1 MAFKAGWRLA
11 KKKLYNRDDYKN
23 ADSATRK
30 SLEEAAY
37 NEHSHRYS
45 SHHRKTI
52 DFITRKVTAE
62 FTIASEHLQN
72 GFGEVLQTLWT
83 ECHRRMRNHS
93 NWSKSQ
99 MTKFRDV

>member
-1 MAFKAGWRLA
+1 MPIRLRESHL
-11 KKKLYNRDDYKN
+11 KKPLIMSIRTGTKYVG
-23 ADSATRK
+23 STPI
-30 SLEEAAY
+30 S
-37 NEHSHRYS
+37 S